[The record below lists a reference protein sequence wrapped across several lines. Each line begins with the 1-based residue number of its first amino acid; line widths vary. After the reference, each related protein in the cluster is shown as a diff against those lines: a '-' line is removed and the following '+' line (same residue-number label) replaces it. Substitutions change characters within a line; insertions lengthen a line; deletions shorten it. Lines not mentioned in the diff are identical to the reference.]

1 MKQPVNWGQL
11 VAILVTI
18 VTSAWLG
25 TISMNNRISKL
36 EEKVEYTKEQ
46 YHDLKNQLN
55 SMQMDIRAILVS
67 MKDKEDRK

>member
-36 EEKVEYTKEQ
+36 EEKVAYTREQ
-46 YHDLKNQLN
+46 YQDLKLQLN
-55 SMQMDIRAILVS
+55 SMQLDIRAILLG